1 MYRKFMG
8 HVAGSVL
15 LLAATFGPA
24 TADNFLFSFTNTS
37 GNTPGTV
44 TGEIFG
50 LVNNS
55 TSSATDVTITS
66 APAAIGIPSFP
77 FDIFPLSIIPFNKF
91 TVSADLIT
99 SALIDLV
106 QRSSLPGL
114 DLLIELLPP
123 PNITQFHLTNIDSNA
138 FVQTATI
145 TFQPAPVPGPIS
157 GAGLPGLVFAAGGFL
172 AWWRRKRT
180 AAGVVAAAGP
190 KQSI

>member
-1 MYRKFMG
+1 MPAVIDTVRLAWLLFPSSFQPRNCCSHG
-8 HVAGSVL
+8 VGAFVTARPRISVRGDLELRCSIFL
-15 LLAATFGPA
+15 LP
-24 TADNFLFSFTNTS
+24 SRRRR
-37 GNTPGTV
+37 
-44 TGEIFG
+44 TG
-50 LVNNS
+50 
-55 TSSATDVTITS
+55 
-66 APAAIGIPSFP
+66 
-77 FDIFPLSIIPFNKF
+77 
-91 TVSADLIT
+91 VS
-99 SALIDLV
+99 
-106 QRSSLPGL
+106 SSLPGL